1 MTISTATNNAT
12 VPDVVSF
19 TGIYSPLDIT
29 EADGDNTKLYL
40 GAGNKLYYPS
50 TTMTIGSCRAYF
62 QLLGDLTAGEPE
74 PGKQSIRSF
83 EMNFDEEEMGIRVME
98 DGRGK
103 MDDAWYTI
111 DGRRIIGMPAA
122 KGVYICGGRKVIIK

>member
-1 MTISTATNNAT
+1 MATNNAT

-40 GAGNKLYYPS
+40 GAANKLYYPS

-83 EMNFDEEEMGIRVME
+83 EMNFGEEEMGIRLME
-98 DGRGK
+98 DGRSR